1 MTILTC
7 FKFFIFSLFFLVESS
22 FDVSYSG
29 QNFTTL
35 NSTVRPSN
43 GGSTLPGYMNS
54 TDWDHVFCEQMHC
67 DVGTSVKKEDCEARG
82 QSDGHQHRWLP
93 HGGFS
98 RCCSYCVMLRSKSE
112 TLIILCLLT
121 KYINYCTE
129 ESEPCF
135 ADLDPSNPWPH
146 DHHTCKDDLYCDK
159 TTSRCTKK

>member
-98 RCCSYCVMLRSKSE
+98 RCCSYCVMLRK
-112 TLIILCLLT
+112 
-121 KYINYCTE
+121 

-146 DHHTCKDDLYCDK
+146 DHHTCEDDLYCDK